1 MGFAS
6 SGLHFVPIVKPH
18 FNFEILFIILGGV
31 DPIRDIEIINTELI
45 LNDLQTVEN
54 AMSRIGYNFFL
65 KKIKKNKKKTE
76 IQKVFDSRK
85 NIK

>member
-1 MGFAS
+1 LINF
-6 SGLHFVPIVKPH
+6 LIF

-54 AMSRIGYNFFL
+54 AMSRIGYNFRL
-65 KKIKKNKKKTE
+65 KTIKKNKKKTA